1 MIFESVEISEIQDTL
16 LNVISMSVFFLLRY
30 NRAVSP

>member
-16 LNVISMSVFFLLRY
+16 LNVISMYVFFLLRY
-30 NRAVSP
+30 NRAVFP